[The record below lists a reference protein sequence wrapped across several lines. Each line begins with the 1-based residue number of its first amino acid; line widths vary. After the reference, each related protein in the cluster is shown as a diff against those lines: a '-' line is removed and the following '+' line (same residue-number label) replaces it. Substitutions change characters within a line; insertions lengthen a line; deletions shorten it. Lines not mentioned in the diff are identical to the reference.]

1 MDSQDTPEYQA
12 KLDQLVI
19 LDRQVKDKLDLQDT
33 LVTVAILDIVDL
45 LVTVDTRDIQV
56 IQV

>member
-1 MDSQDTPEYQA
+1 MDSQDTLEYQA
-12 KLDQLVI
+12 KLDPLVI

-33 LVTVAILDIVDL
+33 LVIVAILDIADL

-56 IQV
+56 IPV